1 MIRHCRELALAAL
14 LGWEKTWYQITA
26 LPSPLTLLTRFLLQS
41 PVLVLLRGRLRK
53 IPYLPSPRSALEVMR
68 GCVWVSGEEG
78 SRG

>member
-14 LGWEKTWYQITA
+14 LGWENTWYQITA

-53 IPYLPSPRSALEVMR
+53 IPYLPSPRSVLEVMR